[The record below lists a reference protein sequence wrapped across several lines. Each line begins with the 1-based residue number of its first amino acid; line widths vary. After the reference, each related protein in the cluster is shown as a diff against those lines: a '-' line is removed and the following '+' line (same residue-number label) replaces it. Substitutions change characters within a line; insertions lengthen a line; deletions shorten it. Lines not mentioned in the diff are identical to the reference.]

1 MAMAD
6 YNLPVD
12 ILIADDHRIMVDGL
26 YGILKDEKIIGNIYT
41 AFDGRDAVHQVTTR
55 QIDCVILDINMP
67 ILNGIEAA
75 KQIRQQKPIVKI
87 IMVSM
92 LCDGSIVTKA
102 LKAGADAFVIKNTGK
117 EELLKAIT
125 RVMKNE
131 KYISAELSYDLLHKM
146 NRPSGNETESNLT
159 QREKE
164 IIRYIADGL
173 TAHEIADKLFISHR
187 TVDTHRKN
195 ILQKLHLK
203 NIAALTRYAADND
216 LLG

>member
-1 MAMAD
+1 MPD

-26 YGILKDEKIIGNIYT
+26 CRILKEQKGIGNIYT
-41 AFDGRDAVHQVTTR
+41 AHDGREAVAQAANH
-55 QIDCVILDINMP
+55 QIDCAILDINMP
-67 ILNGIEAA
+67 VLNGIEAA
-75 KQIRQQKPIVKI
+75 RQIRKQRPYIKL

-92 LCDGSIVTKA
+92 LCDAAIVTRA
-102 LKAGADAFVIKNTGK
+102 LKAGADAFIIKNTGE
-117 EELLKAIT
+117 EELLKAIG

-131 KYISAELSYDLLHKM
+131 KYISAELSYNLLHTLNKQGDKEGDQ
-146 NRPSGNETESNLT
+146 SHLT
-159 QREKE
+159 QRELEVIK
-164 IIRYIADGL
+164 YIAEGL

-203 NIAALTRYAADND
+203 NIAALTRYAAEHN
-216 LLG
+216 LL

>member
-1 MAMAD
+1 MAMSE
-6 YNLPVD
+6 YNVPVD

-26 YGILKDEKIIGNIYT
+26 YGILKDEKSIGNIYT
-41 AFDGRDAVHQVTTR
+41 SFDGKDAVNQVANR
-55 QIDCVILDINMP
+55 SVDCAILDVNMP
-67 ILNGIEAA
+67 VLNGIDAA
-75 KQIRQQKPIVKI
+75 RMIRQQKPHVKI

-92 LCDGSIVTKA
+92 LCDASIVAKA

-117 EELLKAIT
+117 EELLKAIS

-131 KYISAELSYDLLHKM
+131 KYISADLSYDLLHKL
-146 NRPSGNETESNLT
+146 NKPSNTETELHLT

-195 ILQKLHLK
+195 ILQKLSLK
-203 NIAALTRYAADND
+203 NIAALTRYAAEHD
-216 LLG
+216 LL

>member
-1 MAMAD
+1 MSEYTM
-6 YNLPVD
+6 PVD

-26 YGILKDEKIIGNIYT
+26 YGILKDEKSIGNIYT
-41 AFDGRDAVHQVTTR
+41 AFDGREAVNQALARQV
-55 QIDCVILDINMP
+55 DCVILDINMP
-67 ILNGIEAA
+67 VLNGIEAA
-75 KQIRQQKPIVKI
+75 KQIRQQKPFVKL

-92 LCDGSIVTKA
+92 LCDGSIVAKA
-102 LKAGADAFVIKNTGK
+102 LKAGADAFIIKNTGK

-146 NRPSGNETESNLT
+146 NRNAEKETESHLT

-203 NIAALTRYAADND
+203 NIAALTRYAADNN
-216 LLG
+216 LL

>member
-1 MAMAD
+1 MAMSE

-26 YGILKDEKIIGNIYT
+26 YGILKDEKSIGNIYT
-41 AFDGRDAVHQVTTR
+41 SFDGRDAVNQVNNR
-55 QIDCVILDINMP
+55 QVDCVMLDINMP
-67 ILNGIEAA
+67 VLNGIEAA
-75 KQIRQQKPIVKI
+75 KQIRQQKPHVKI

-92 LCDGSIVTKA
+92 LCDASIVSKA

-117 EELLKAIT
+117 EELLKAIS

-131 KYISAELSYDLLHKM
+131 KYISADLSYDLLHKM
-146 NRPSGNETESNLT
+146 NRPAGNDSEMHLT

-195 ILQKLHLK
+195 ILQKLSLK
-203 NIAALTRYAADND
+203 NIAALTRYAADHD
-216 LLG
+216 LL

>member
-1 MAMAD
+1 MVMSE

-26 YGILKDEKIIGNIYT
+26 YGILKDEKSIGIIHT
-41 AFDGRDAVHQVTTR
+41 CFDGREAVTLVGNRQV
-55 QIDCVILDINMP
+55 DCVILDINMP
-67 ILNGIEAA
+67 VLNGIEAA
-75 KQIRQQKPIVKI
+75 KMIRQQKPHVKI

-92 LCDGSIVTKA
+92 LCDASIVSKA
-102 LKAGADAFVIKNTGK
+102 LKAGADAFIIKNTGK
-117 EELLKAIT
+117 EELLKAIS

-131 KYISAELSYDLLHKM
+131 KYISADLSYDLLHKM
-146 NRPSGNETESNLT
+146 NRPANNESDLHLT

-173 TAHEIADKLFISHR
+173 TAHEIADKLYISHR

-195 ILQKLHLK
+195 ILQKLSLK
-203 NIAALTRYAADND
+203 NIAALTRYAAEHD
-216 LLG
+216 LL

>member
-1 MAMAD
+1 MARSD

-26 YGILKDEKIIGNIYT
+26 YGILKDEKSIGNIYT
-41 AFDGRDAVHQVTTR
+41 SFDGRDAVNQVSYR
-55 QIDCVILDINMP
+55 EVDCVILDINMP
-67 ILNGIEAA
+67 VLNGIEAA
-75 KQIRQQKPIVKI
+75 KLIRQQKPHVKI

-102 LKAGADAFVIKNTGK
+102 LRAGADAFVIKNTGK
-117 EELLKAIT
+117 EELLKAIA

-131 KYISAELSYDLLHKM
+131 KYISAELSFDLLHKM
-146 NRPSGNETESNLT
+146 NRPAEKETELHLT
-159 QREKE
+159 IREKE

-195 ILQKLHLK
+195 ILQKLSLK
-203 NIAALTRYAADND
+203 NIAALTRYAADHD
-216 LLG
+216 LL